1 LVEKDNTKIEQYQL
15 AEDERGFALL
25 MTVFVVALATIL
37 VLDFTDDTLRYQRQA
52 RLYQERIQA
61 DFVVKSLVVLGE
73 VVLQLPKENGRTQ
86 DSLLDSWHLISSEQN
101 IPIYNFEGEARLSI
115 VDETSKL
122 SINSI
127 NNLQNRND
135 TSWMDTFAILF
146 EQLGFQNEEHDE
158 QLLRTLGNRSF
169 DALNQV
175 AVINDWIDGNTT
187 SFSVSGYG
195 QGIES
200 SAPREWFYNRNF
212 QSFSELALVPGMTLE
227 RLSRMAPYVN
237 VRASGASQNRV
248 NINTAQEPVLRAL
261 GFSEAESAAIIQN
274 RAAEPLTR
282 AEKDNQVAI
291 LTQKPEQAAAIDVS
305 SNEFS
310 IFVRVKM
317 ANVTRWGK
325 ATYRLS
331 GNIPSRRVTRASLEI
346 L

>member
-1 LVEKDNTKIEQYQL
+1 MVEKGKLRNDFTTDNEQ
-15 AEDERGFALL
+15 GFALL
-25 MTVFVVALATIL
+25 MTVFVVALCTIL
-37 VLDFTDDTLRYQRQA
+37 VLDFSDDTLRYQRQA

-61 DFVVKSLVVLGE
+61 DYIVKSLFVLGE
-73 VVLQLPKENGRTQ
+73 VVLQLPKENGRAE
-86 DSLLDSWHLISSEQN
+86 DSLLDFWHLIGSEQN
-101 IPIYNFEGEARLSI
+101 IPIYNFEGEARLGI
-115 VDETSKL
+115 VDETSKIN
-122 SINSI
+122 INSI
-127 NNLQNRND
+127 SNPRNSRD
-135 TSWMDTFAILF
+135 TSWMDSLTILF
-146 EQLGFQNEEHDE
+146 EQLGFADETYEEE
-158 QLLRTLGNRSF
+158 QQRTLGNRGF

-175 AVINDWIDGNTT
+175 AVINDWLDSNSN

-227 RLSRMAPYVN
+227 RLAKAAPYLN
-237 VRASGASQNRV
+237 VRAGNGTDTKI
-248 NINTAQEPVLRAL
+248 NINTATQPVLIAL
-261 GFSEAESAAIIQN
+261 GFSEAEASAIIQN

-291 LTQKPEQAAAIDVS
+291 LTQRQEQASSIDVI

-325 ATYRLS
+325 ATFRVS
-331 GNIPSRRVTRASLEI
+331 GRPPSRRFTRTSLEI